1 MAQTRTFNTM
11 MAILFK
17 HFITFKCKYVR
28 KDTQFPYNIF
38 TKHRFIPSQIYI
50 YPLTDLFKILFYNTL
65 VINILPPPPRKIFIS
80 TFITIFFCEG
90 SHFGCEGLNFAQND
104 CNFVAENRN
113 EVYSSRK

>member
-65 VINILPPPPRKIFIS
+65 VINILPPPHAKYSFQPS
-80 TFITIFFCEG
+80 SQFFSVRVHILG
-90 SHFGCEGLNFAQND
+90 VRD
-104 CNFVAENRN
+104 
-113 EVYSSRK
+113 

>member
-28 KDTQFPYNIF
+28 KDTQIPYNIF

-50 YPLTDLFKILFYNTL
+50 YPLTNPLKLLFCNILIIS
-65 VINILPPPPRKIFIS
+65 VLPPPHAEHSFQPSLQLFS
-80 TFITIFFCEG
+80 CEG
-90 SHFGCEGLNFAQND
+90 SHFGSEGIKFA
-104 CNFVAENRN
+104 
-113 EVYSSRK
+113 